1 MSNNNIAN
9 KYMRM
14 QGKENQLQI
23 KRPLHTGW
31 CAIRMVQ
38 ETWKAY
44 GSCLAVREGIHHAD
58 RVALGLI
65 HTAGRGGIHG
75 AWASRTSVKKTSL
88 GPTAISYS
96 RPLTGIARL
105 YKARPTD
112 VYPECRHSASSRT
125 RTLRKCWC
133 IHSHSNCCQWA
144 AVEVFKGGSR
154 CSCTLRL

>member
-23 KRPLHTGW
+23 KWPLHTGW

-44 GSCLAVREGIHHAD
+44 GSCLAVREGIHHAN

-75 AWASRTSVKKTSL
+75 AWASRTSVKKL
-88 GPTAISYS
+88 PWDPQPFHTAVHWQELQDCIKHA
-96 RPLTGIARL
+96 PQ
-105 YKARPTD
+105 D

-125 RTLRKCWC
+125 CTLRKCWC

-144 AVEVFKGGSR
+144 AVEVFKEGSR